1 MTNEDHNKYIAW
13 AFIAHGGIQLLMM
26 LLMAVMFIFI
36 FSIGRQPGEPGPPM
50 EFFGVFFAFMFI
62 IQAIFTTPSFV
73 AAYGLLKRKSWARIA
88 SIIAGVLSSMSVPI
102 GTGACVYA
110 LWFFFGDQWKSVYPQ
125 EAGTVPDQRQLPYG
139 VDNSKWGG
147 HVMDEDGEVVY
158 RHQDP
163 PDWR

>member
-1 MTNEDHNKYIAW
+1 MTNEEHNKYIAW

-26 LLMAVMFIFI
+26 LLMAVMFIFM
-36 FSIGRQPGEPGPPM
+36 FSIGSRPGEPGPPL
-50 EFFGVFFAFMFI
+50 EFFGMMFGIMFFVQMV
-62 IQAIFTTPSFV
+62 FTTPSFI

-88 SIIAGVLSSMSVPI
+88 SIVAGVLSSMSVPI
-102 GTGACVYA
+102 GTAACVYA

-125 EAGTVPDQRQLPYG
+125 EAGISTDQQQLPYG
-139 VDNSKWGG
+139 EESCWGG
-147 HVMDEDGEVVY
+147 HVMDVDGEVVY